1 MALSKDTSSTMNT
14 ASSWQDED
22 DLRAGSGP
30 FGSPDLRASSGID
43 SASRHSTPRSS
54 TSHHSTSRHATPN
67 LGFEGDDESSAF
79 HGSARPR
86 RRDLMA
92 GSRPRPIVPKSLS
105 EAYRIAQ
112 AVCAAKM
119 APKGLDTPE
128 ACMIAIM
135 HGLEVGLSPLS
146 ALQRIAV
153 INGRPTL
160 WGDGA
165 LALVKASGLCEAI
178 DEWIEGDKPEDWVA
192 VCNLIRKH
200 DPVPIERRFSSH
212 DAKRARLWGKSG
224 PWSDYPKRM
233 LQMRARA
240 FALRDAFPDVLGGL
254 YLTEEFVGSADERE
268 SEGPSQHQGQSH
280 SHSHSQSQNQD
291 QPANSNAHT
300 AFRTVFADEETS
312 TTGSQDHNAVDENI
326 GNGNWKTKSQDN
338 DSGSKAQE
346 HSAHREHASLESVA
360 KKIRDDDARGKTLES
375 KASEEYPDRAEGK
388 VSTHDAAATNSREE
402 NVGSALEEIDHSA
415 DGALV
420 LPAGCVEPRE
430 ASHDVGDREV
440 ELHHV
445 GHDRQIAGSELPLT
459 SKTTSSSEAGADN
472 GTPFRRPSLPPLAN
486 LRRARHMPRHIRALR
501 FRNQWS
507 VKQPKTSAQKP
518 AHAYS
523 SMRPVERSEANH
535 DTGAD
540 NSVRMNRD
548 LQRDSEASAIGPAES
563 LRVRKPSLEDDGR
576 PASTSHDFIPP
587 DDIAAHLDLYDAALC
602 CAMDEETLIEIAD
615 DFIARLSKLPR
626 SARNDAELI
635 YDKHQTR
642 IAALESEASQTS
654 QSQTETQKTREPD

>member
-1 MALSKDTSSTMNT
+1 MNA

-30 FGSPDLRASSGID
+30 FGSPDLRAASGID
-43 SASRHSTPRSS
+43 SASRRSTPRSS
-54 TSHHSTSRHATPN
+54 TSHHATSR
-67 LGFEGDDESSAF
+67 LGFECDDESSAF

-200 DPVPIERRFSSH
+200 DPVPIERRFSSQ
-212 DAKRARLWGKSG
+212 DAKRAKLWGKSG

-268 SEGPSQHQGQSH
+268 SEGQSQNQGQSH
-280 SHSHSQSQNQD
+280 SHSQNQNRNQD
-291 QPANSNAHT
+291 SRANSNANT
-300 AFRTVFADEETS
+300 AFRAVFANEES
-312 TTGSQDHNAVDENI
+312 
-326 GNGNWKTKSQDN
+326 WKANSQDN
-338 DSGSKAQE
+338 DAG
-346 HSAHREHASLESVA
+346 LESRVS
-360 KKIRDDDARGKTLES
+360 KTCDDDAGGKTVES
-375 KASEEYPDRAEGK
+375 NASEEYPDGAGGK
-388 VSTHDAAATNSREE
+388 ANTHQAAAAHSREE
-402 NVGSALEEIDHSA
+402 PAGSALEEIDHSA
-415 DGALV
+415 DKAV
-420 LPAGCVEPRE
+420 KDECA
-430 ASHDVGDREV
+430 
-440 ELHHV
+440 
-445 GHDRQIAGSELPLT
+445 
-459 SKTTSSSEAGADN
+459 
-472 GTPFRRPSLPPLAN
+472 PFRRPSLPPLAN
-486 LRRARHMPRHIRALR
+486 LRRARHLPRHIRALR

-523 SMRPVERSEANH
+523 SMSPIERSETNQPA
-535 DTGAD
+535 GPD
-540 NSVRMNRD
+540 NSVRMNRARQTAFD
-548 LQRDSEASAIGPAES
+548 PGISSSELNRTSSITLAEAC
-563 LRVRKPSLEDDGR
+563 DR
-576 PASTSHDFIPP
+576 PASASDGFIPP

-602 CAMDEETLIEIAD
+602 CATDEETLIEISD
-615 DFIARLSKLPR
+615 DFIARLSRLPR

-642 IAALESEASQTS
+642 IAALEIEASQTR
-654 QSQTETQKTREPD
+654 QSQTEAQKAREPD